1 MIKIQE
7 NIVLANHTT
16 LHIGGVAR
24 YYVEVASKEELLDV
38 VDYAKEREL
47 PVLFLGGGSNLLI
60 SDSGF
65 SGMVIKNSILG
76 IEANQ
81 ENQRITLKVGSGE
94 VLDDVVA
101 YTVAKGWWGMEN
113 LTSIPGTVGAT
124 PVQNVGAYGVEV
136 AELIKSVKAINIE
149 TKEEKVFS
157 NSECK
162 FGYRDSVFKTEIG
175 KNFFIT
181 EVELYLSTE
190 VKQKISY
197 ADLQKYFTD
206 NTSPTQN
213 EIREAVKNIRAQ
225 KFPDWTK
232 VGTAGSFFKNPLVTK
247 EHYEQLQME
256 YPDLPGYESEE
267 GMVKISLGYVLD
279 KVCGLK
285 GYRDGKVGLS
295 EAQAL
300 VLINYED
307 ASAEEVK
314 HFVEKIKEKVFE
326 KTKIKIYP
334 EVIFVN

>member
-24 YYVEVASKEELLDV
+24 YYVEVASREALLEA

-60 SDSGF
+60 SDNGF
-65 SGMVIKNSILG
+65 SGLVIKNSILG
-76 IEANQ
+76 VEADEESQ
-81 ENQRITLKVGSGE
+81 GILLRVGSGE
-94 VLDDVVA
+94 TLDEVVA
-101 YTVAKGWWGMEN
+101 YTVDKGWWGMEN

-136 AELIKSVKAINIE
+136 GDLIKGVRAVNIE
-149 TKEEKVFS
+149 TKEEKFFS
-157 NSECK
+157 NTECE
-162 FGYRDSVFKTEIG
+162 FGYRDSFFKTEVG
-175 KNFFIT
+175 KRFFIT

-190 VKQKISY
+190 VKQNISY
-197 ADLQKYFTD
+197 TDLKKIFGDDT
-206 NTSPTQN
+206 NPTQK
-213 EIREAVKNIRAQ
+213 EIREAIKKIRAQ

-247 EHYEQLQME
+247 EHYERLHME
-256 YPDLPGYESEE
+256 YPDLPGYDSEG

-307 ASAEEVK
+307 AGAEEVK